1 MNIDH
6 MLVDGF
12 SYMQVFDELFNTYDR
27 MVLGEPWE
35 LPEAAM
41 TFGDYVRVENL
52 RQRTQEYKNALEFQ
66 LGLFKDLPSKALLP
80 TKRNPALSE
89 RSVFRHPRSGDPAE
103 NHRGPQRHCRRG
115 ADQPRRPA
123 ARGLLQTDE
132 RAAPSGRHDHQHA
145 GVQPRNSISPG
156 PARPWAA
163 SSTSS
168 RYACRPTSTSPSSR
182 SPARP
187 RRSPASSLRC
197 PSPPSSSPAS
207 CSSGRACAP
216 RP

>member
-66 LGLFKDLPSKALLP
+66 LGLFGSASKGP
-80 TKRNPALSE
+80 PAHS
-89 RSVFRHPRSGDPAE
+89 SAT
-103 NHRGPQRHCRRG
+103 
-115 ADQPRRPA
+115 RP
-123 ARGLLQTDE
+123 
-132 RAAPSGRHDHQHA
+132 
-145 GVQPRNSISPG
+145 
-156 PARPWAA
+156 
-163 SSTSS
+163 
-168 RYACRPTSTSPSSR
+168 C
-182 SPARP
+182 
-187 RRSPASSLRC
+187 
-197 PSPPSSSPAS
+197 
-207 CSSGRACAP
+207 
-216 RP
+216 

>member
-80 TKRNPALSE
+80 TKRNPALLKEVYFDTFYQEIRPEIIEGLNAIAAEEQISLNALLLAAYFKLMNVWCHQDDMIINMP
-89 RSVFRHPRSGDPAE
+89 VFNREQYFA
-103 NHRGPQRHCRRG
+103 G
-115 ADQPRRPA
+115 ARKTV
-123 ARGLLQTDE
+123 G
-132 RAAPSGRHDHQHA
+132 SF
-145 GVQPRNSISPG
+145 I
-156 PARPWAA
+156 
-163 SSTSS
+163 
-168 RYACRPTSTSPSSR
+168 ACRPTSTSPSSR